1 MFIDTFDL
9 PWGLS
14 TIPPFLTVYKVYT
27 ILSAEREKRQ
37 RIIATKQR
45 KKAEKTRASPPRI
58 PPCGNCYI
66 PSSSAATR
74 SCTHCTLKNRQH
86 FYLSKK
92 AKKCQQKPFDSVS
105 KCFQKST
112 LNTFFV
118 HKISKFVNFFTHK
131 RSFLSKNPPKRHK

>member
-1 MFIDTFDL
+1 M
-9 PWGLS
+9 G
-14 TIPPFLTVYKVYT
+14 TVYHSAVSNCLQSVYDF
-27 ILSAEREKRQ
+27 ISGKG
-37 RIIATKQR
+37 
-45 KKAEKTRASPPRI
+45 KKATNHSNETTKKSRKDKGIPPRI

-66 PSSSAATR
+66 PPSSAATR

-131 RSFLSKNPPKRHK
+131 RSFLSKTHQNALNNTEINT